1 MGWLHGDLQEGIMTL
16 GKVSGLV
23 AFCVF
28 MAASA
33 AAQAAYCTAPHSIKR
48 VKNTYPV
55 GHYEYVVFDI
65 VASPNRP
72 YSVST
77 GKRPFIAD
85 PSGLPV
91 SVKGAKFKKIRFA
104 DVFWTCSIRHALALP
119 KTAIKDVKRLGQFE
133 GVVEYVVGYRKAS
146 RYISTYAYPAGSN
159 WKVVM
164 KFEK

>member
-1 MGWLHGDLQEGIMTL
+1 MNL
-16 GKVSGLV
+16 GRASGLT

-28 MAASA
+28 MAAST
-33 AAQAAYCTAPHSIKR
+33 AAQAAHCTAPHSIKR
-48 VKNTYPV
+48 VKNTSY
-55 GHYEYVVFDI
+55 GHYEKVIFDI

-91 SVKGAKFKKIRFA
+91 SVKGARFKKIRFT
-104 DVFWTCSIRHALALP
+104 DVFWMCSIRQTLSLP
-119 KTAIKDVKRLGQFE
+119 KTAVKDVKRLGQFE

-146 RYISTYAYPAGSN
+146 RYLTTYAYPVGSN

-164 KFEK
+164 KFKK